1 MVSIEL
7 ICCHLRCLASYA
19 QLLVLVNRVGG
30 HVNEQVVSLFLLLH
44 SLLVSFLFYVL
55 YLFFKVLNFV
65 ILIFYIIFKTLFIFT
80 CAKLTKK
87 SWLWVRSTPGSVG
100 SSCPCSSTQ

>member
-1 MVSIEL
+1 MLSSSL
-7 ICCHLRCLASYA
+7 LASYA
-19 QLLVLVNRVGG
+19 YLLVFVNRVGG
-30 HVNEQVVSLFLLLH
+30 QVKELVSSLFLLLH
-44 SLLVSFLFYVL
+44 SLLVSFLL
-55 YLFFKVLNFV
+55 CIMYLFFKVLNVV

-87 SWLWVRSTPGSVG
+87 SWLWVRSTPGSL